1 MLSATPLKRLIG
13 QAYLASPLGRYA
25 LRQRAGVLVLH
36 RVVEDDREASWPHR
50 RGMCIGRQ
58 AFEHLLIWL
67 RQQFV
72 CVALEEL
79 LEQPGGE
86 RPRMTLTFD
95 DGWRDN
101 AELAFPLLQRH
112 EIPASIFLPTDFI
125 GDSTQ
130 PIRRFWWEDIARTF
144 WQTPQ
149 SPDAL
154 RIRDALRAHGMPAPA
169 QLLRP
174 ENSNRRSLAIAHYLQ
189 TLTVLSPEK
198 LEAVTSLLPAPS
210 SSSTLDWAQVRALED
225 SALVRFGP
233 HGASHAMLT
242 RLDDVSL
249 EAELARSHAALHAH
263 CRHPLSVYCYP
274 HGAHD
279 DRVRRALAAFGYR
292 YALSTQP
299 GLISPDSAALALP
312 RIHVSHIASSRPAQL
327 AWPLFRESTGM
338 RRGSYLW
345 NMVSSVSTRILMTGI
360 RLLRNI
366 LLARLLGP
374 ADRGLFA
381 LLNTLPDLIAAL
393 TCGGLNTAVGYQT
406 ARRHSISVLLT
417 QLLVYGCLFATL
429 VTLSGV
435 VALRWFGGDFGLT
448 RQLAEQLGGLA
459 WLLLLA
465 VPLAVCKSGLLTLH
479 NADGR
484 VGVFNALRLLE
495 SLAPLL
501 LFILFWLLLPSALMA
516 ALGGWLIGLACVV
529 AVGGF
534 WLARFYSLRLCWRP
548 DQQKELL
555 HYGARSHPEVLFQQL
570 LLRADY
576 LLVAAILPPVALG
589 HYAMASA
596 AAELLLIIPEAV
608 TTPLMK
614 RLLQQ
619 DEGIEELT
627 PLALRLTAA
636 VMFAACAGMAAIGEW
651 LIVTLFGADYAPAY
665 PALLALLPG
674 LFGLCH
680 VSILRLDLLG
690 KQRPGSLSLMAAAA
704 VALNLSL
711 NFWLIPRMGIVGA
724 GIASSVAYLVIALVM
739 LRLYCRLSGVSWA
752 RTLFLLPGDV
762 ALLRAWLRIP
772 ASARKEPHDAEKS

>member
-1 MLSATPLKRLIG
+1 MLSVTTLKRLIG
-13 QAYLASPLGRYA
+13 QAYLASPPGRHA
-25 LRQRAGVLVLH
+25 LRQRGSILVLH
-36 RVVEDDREASWPHR
+36 RVVENDREAAWPHR
-50 RGMCIGRQ
+50 CGMCIGRQ
-58 AFEHLLIWL
+58 AFEHLLFWL
-67 RQQFV
+67 RQQFE
-72 CVALEEL
+72 CVALETL
-79 LEQPGGE
+79 LEQPSGE
-86 RPRMTLTFD
+86 RPRVTLTFD

-112 EIPASIFLPTDFI
+112 EIPASIFLSTDFI
-125 GDSTQ
+125 GDATK
-130 PIRRFWWEDIARTF
+130 PNRRFWWEEIAKTF

-154 RIRDALRAHGMPAPA
+154 RICDALRAEGMSAPA
-169 QLLRP
+169 RLLRP
-174 ENSNRRSLAIAHYLQ
+174 ESSNRRSLAIAHYLQ
-189 TLTVLSPEK
+189 TLTRLPLEK
-198 LEAVTSLLPAPS
+198 LEAITSLLPAPQS
-210 SSSTLDWAQVRALED
+210 SSALDWTQVRALED

-242 RLDDVSL
+242 QLDDAGL
-249 EAELARSHAALHAH
+249 EAELARSHAALRAH

-274 HGAHD
+274 HGAYD
-279 DRVRRALAAFGYR
+279 ERVCRALTAFGYR

-299 GLISPDSAALALP
+299 GLIAPNSAALALP
-312 RIHVSHIASSRPAQL
+312 RIGVNHISSRPTQL

-338 RRGSYLW
+338 KRGSYLW
-345 NMVSSVSTRILMTGI
+345 NMASSVGTRILMTGI

-406 ARRHSISVLLT
+406 ARRHPISVLLT

-435 VALRWFGGDFGLT
+435 AALRWFGGDFDLT
-448 RQLAEQLGGLA
+448 RQLAEQLGGMA

-465 VPLAVCKSGLLTLH
+465 VPLTVCKGGLLTLH

-484 VGVFNALRLLE
+484 VGVFNVLRLLE
-495 SLAPLL
+495 SLTPLL
-501 LFILFWLLLPSALMA
+501 LFIIFWLLLPSALMA
-516 ALGGWLIGLACVV
+516 ALGSWLIGLACVV

-534 WLARFYSLRLCWRP
+534 WLARFYPLRFCWRP

-555 HYGARSHPEVLFQQL
+555 RYGAYSHPEVLFQQL

-576 LLVAAILPPVALG
+576 LLIAAILPPAALG

-619 DEGIEELT
+619 DDGIEKLT
-627 PLALRLTAA
+627 PLALRLTAT
-636 VMFAACAGMAAIGEW
+636 VMFSACAGMALIGEW
-651 LIVTLFGADYAPAY
+651 LIVTLFGEDYAPAY

-674 LFGLCH
+674 LFGLCY

-704 VALNLSL
+704 AALNLLL
-711 NFWLIPRMGIVGA
+711 NFWLIPHMGIVGA
-724 GIASSVAYLVIALVM
+724 GIASSVAYLAITLTM

-762 ALLRAWLRIP
+762 ALLRAWLHIRT
-772 ASARKEPHDAEKS
+772 SARKGAS